1 MCARTHLTVSSY
13 SIHACVKWESQVGC
27 NVMYHS
33 CASLPSSLLAIQTQE
48 NYVCSTSAKLPVN
61 QSTGFCFVDSLR
73 KRGSSIIPVLFCP
86 LGTVQETALE

>member
-1 MCARTHLTVSSY
+1 MCEMG
-13 SIHACVKWESQVGC
+13 KEVGC
-27 NVMYHS
+27 DVMYHS

-48 NYVCSTSAKLPVN
+48 IYVCSTAAKLLMN
-61 QSTGFCFVDSLR
+61 QSTGFCFADSLR

>member
-1 MCARTHLTVSSY
+1 MCARPHLTVCSY
-13 SIHACVKWESQVGC
+13 SVHACVKWESQVGC

-33 CASLPSSLLAIQTQE
+33 CASLPSSLLATQE
-48 NYVCSTSAKLPVN
+48 NYVCSTAAKLLMN
-61 QSTGFCFVDSLR
+61 QSTGFCFVGSLR